1 MMLWGLSYIW
11 TKIVFNYYQPLTT
24 VFLRLLIS
32 SIILLVFIHLF
43 RNPRKIK
50 KEHYRL
56 FALSALF
63 NPFLYF
69 LGESFGLNLVSSTI
83 SAVIIS
89 TIPLFTPVV
98 AYFSLKEKL
107 SPINLIGIIISFA
120 GIMVMLFND
129 QLKINENPWGLLFL
143 FGAVLAALIYGI
155 LLKKLTGFYSSLTII
170 TYQNLLGAI
179 YFLPLFL
186 IFEFNHFI
194 QVQPNTELI
203 TSLLLLAIFAS
214 SVAFILYTT
223 VVRNIGISKGNIYT
237 NLIPGFTAIFAY
249 LILAEQFPFSKII
262 GMIIVILGVILSQIN
277 RLSTK
282 KTIK

>member
-1 MMLWGLSYIW
+1 MLLWGLSYIW

-43 RNPRKIK
+43 RNPRKIR
-50 KEHYRL
+50 KEHFGL

-89 TIPLFTPVV
+89 TIPLFTPIV

-107 SPINLIGIIISFA
+107 SPINLIGMIVSFS

-143 FGAVLAALIYGI
+143 FGAVISAVIYGI

-194 QVQPNTELI
+194 QIKPNTELI

-223 VVRNIGISKGNIYT
+223 VVRNIGITKGNIYT

-249 LILAEQFPFSKII
+249 FILAEQFPFSKII

-277 RLSTK
+277 RLTTK
-282 KTIK
+282 NTNK